1 VCRKESVRVQD
12 FEKLGTFY
20 LGRTV
25 DPTSGAKGD
34 LLLYDSRDLV
44 THAVCVGMTG
54 SGKTG
59 LCIGLLEEAALD
71 GIPALVID
79 PKGDLANLLLTFPE
93 LRPEDFEPWVQPEEA
108 ARQGVTVPDLAR
120 AQATLWRDG
129 LREWGQEASR
139 IQALRSAAD
148 FAVYTPG
155 SSAGLQVSILDSFAS
170 PPEAIRRDDDLRRER
185 IGTVVTSL
193 LELLGLDADPVQSRD
208 HILLSTLLESA
219 WLQGQALDLAG
230 LIRLLQEPPM
240 TRIGVV
246 DIESFY
252 PRKDR
257 FATAMRLNNL
267 LAAPGFQSW
276 LAGEP
281 MDVQRLLYTREGKPR
296 IAIFS
301 IAHLQDPERM
311 FFVSLL
317 LNQALGWMRSQS
329 GTGSLRAILY
339 MDEIAGYLPPTA
351 NPPSKAPLLTLLK
364 QARAFGFGVVLSTQ
378 NPVDLDYKALSNAGT
393 WFIGRLQTEQ
403 DKARLLDGLESVR
416 PDGALSRR
424 AMEDLIAGLGKRV
437 FLLHNVHDD
446 APVLFQTRWAMSY
459 LRGPMTRDEIRR
471 LAAAQPA
478 GAARPAAPAGRSHP
492 PAPAGVDVAPRA
504 AAPPIAAPA
513 EKPLLPPDVPECA
526 LACTTPQPSGA
537 TLEYRPGLCGS
548 ARIDYRSQRPVIDAR
563 HDVVLVVEPVT
574 DRLSWDDAREQAS
587 GQPLLDAPQP
597 ARFKDLPPL
606 LASPRTY
613 TDGNRSLLDWLVRNR
628 PLSLWRDAVL
638 GVVSQPGESEGDFRV
653 RLRDLARQER
663 DRRAET
669 LRQKFGPR
677 FDRLRDTVRRLEQ
690 AVARE
695 QDQLQSV
702 KTQTVISMG
711 AAVLGS
717 FLGRKR
723 VSVGTLGRTTTAAR
737 GVDRSRKEAMDV
749 DRAKD
754 NLTAAQAKLQELEQ
768 EFQADVA
775 ALESNAAASGLEAFS
790 VRPKKSDVVVQR
802 VALVWVPYWIHPDG
816 RAERAC

>member
-1 VCRKESVRVQD
+1 MQD

-25 DPTSGAKGD
+25 DPTSGTQGD

-79 PKGDLANLLLTFPE
+79 PKGDLANLLLTFPQ
-93 LRPEDFEPWVQPEEA
+93 LRSEDFEPWVQPEEA
-108 ARQGVTVPDLAR
+108 ARQGVSLPDFAR

-139 IQALRSAAD
+139 IQALRAAAD

-155 SSAGLQVSILDSFAS
+155 SSAGLQVSILDSFAP

-193 LELLGLDADPVQSRD
+193 LDLLGLDADPVQSRD

-219 WLQGQALDLAG
+219 WLQEQALDLAG

-252 PRKDR
+252 PRQDR

-276 LAGEP
+276 LTGEP
-281 MDVQRLLYTREGKPR
+281 MDVQRFLYTRDGKPR

-329 GTGSLRAILY
+329 GTASLRAILY

-403 DKARLLDGLESVR
+403 DKARLLDGLESAR

-424 AMEDLIAGLGKRV
+424 ALEDLIAGLGKRV

-471 LAAAQPA
+471 LAAVQLSGEP
-478 GAARPAAPAGRSHP
+478 RPAAPAGGGHQ
-492 PAPAGVDVAPRA
+492 PANVEVARRAPTIA
-504 AAPPIAAPA
+504 AAA
-513 EKPLLPPDVPECA
+513 EKPLLPPGVPECA

-537 TLEYRPGLCGS
+537 ALEYRPGICGS
-548 ARIDYRSQRPVIDAR
+548 ARIDYRSQRPPIDAR

-613 TDGNRSLLDWLVRNR
+613 TDGNRSLLDWLYRNR

-638 GVVSQPGESEGDFRV
+638 GVVSHPGESEGDFRV
-653 RLRDLARQER
+653 RLRDHARQER
-663 DRRAET
+663 DQRAEK

-677 FDRLRDTVRRLEQ
+677 FDRLHDTVRRLEQ

-695 QDQLQSV
+695 QDQLKSV

-717 FLGRKR
+717 FLGRRR

-749 DRAKD
+749 DRAED
-754 NLTAAQAKLQELEQ
+754 NLAAAQAKLQELEQ
-768 EFQADVA
+768 EFQAEVA
-775 ALESNAAASGLEAFS
+775 ALESNVAAAAVEAFS
-790 VRPKKSDVVVQR
+790 LRPKKSDVMVQR
-802 VALVWVPYWIHPDG
+802 VALVWVPYWMHADG
-816 RAERAC
+816 RAEPAC